1 MTATRSYDQTPKTN
15 RARNRKSNP
24 ARFKLSLA
32 ITCEAAIDHIGN
44 YIGDNLS
51 VPQRRN
57 LEKHFGACPDCSAF
71 LSTYKKTIELTR
83 NFLNRQR
90 SEVRPVNFKLR
101 LSSSR

>member
-15 RARNRKSNP
+15 RARNRKSN
-24 ARFKLSLA
+24 ASRFKLSLA

-44 YIGDNLS
+44 YIGDNLN
-51 VPQRRN
+51 VPEHRG
-57 LEKHFGACPDCSAF
+57 LEKHFGACADCSAF

-83 NFLNRQR
+83 AFLNPRR
-90 SEVRPVNFKLR
+90 SEERPVNFKLR